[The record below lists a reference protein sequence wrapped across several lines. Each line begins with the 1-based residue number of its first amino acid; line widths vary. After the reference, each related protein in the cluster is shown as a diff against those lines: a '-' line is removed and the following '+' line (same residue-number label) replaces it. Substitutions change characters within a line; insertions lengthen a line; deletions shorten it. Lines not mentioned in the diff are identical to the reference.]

1 MHPDLSDRYTIHCLN
16 EENGKLK
23 AEIERLRPA
32 LWQCA
37 NVAEEFKRGPEYG
50 RPHIAAHNEAC
61 DQIAKAIRSLLVA
74 D

>member
-23 AEIERLRPA
+23 AEIERLRAA

-37 NVAEEFKRGPEYG
+37 NVAEELSGALNMVG
-50 RPHIAAHNEAC
+50 RTLRLTMKPVT
-61 DQIAKAIRSLLVA
+61 R
-74 D
+74 